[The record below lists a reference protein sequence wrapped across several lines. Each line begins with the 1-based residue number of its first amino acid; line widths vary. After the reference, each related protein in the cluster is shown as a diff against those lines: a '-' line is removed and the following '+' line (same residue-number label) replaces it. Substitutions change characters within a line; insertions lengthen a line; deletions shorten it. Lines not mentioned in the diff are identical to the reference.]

1 MMQNKGKI
9 YVKKFIIL
17 LFWLGVWQI
26 LAMCVD
32 NFLLVVTP
40 LQALRALLTL
50 AGQVE
55 FWRSAFD
62 SLWRIAFG
70 FLLGA
75 VLALLLAAIS
85 YRYPLAEEVLRPFM
99 VFCKAVPVAVFAVLL
114 LIWWG
119 SSMLAVAI
127 CFLVVFPNIYL
138 NTLEGLKSADRGLLE
153 MAEVFRLPLGTQFF
167 YIYRPALKP
176 FLLSAFQLSLGM
188 CWKSGVAAEVIG
200 TPSHSIGGALYLAK
214 IYLDT
219 ADLFAWTAVIVVLS
233 VFFEKIIFYGI
244 EVFFRWE
251 PACKELGL
259 PLGRLVC
266 ASNANK
272 VLTDFLRSGV
282 YDRRRPL
289 HRTLSPSMDIL
300 VSSNLERLLYH
311 VTGSDTE
318 VAGLMKSLAENGS
331 YTVRPETLAAIQET
345 FACGWSSEKEVAGE
359 IRARYEQDGYLCDTH
374 TAVAFHVAAQKKRSG
389 VPMVVLSTASPFK
402 FPRSVLEAL
411 GRTAPEND
419 FEAMQQLEA
428 ATGHAAPAS
437 LAALRQ
443 KAERFDTVIDPAQ
456 IAEVALGYQA

>member
-1 MMQNKGKI
+1 MADFRNPISIMMQNKGKI

-99 VFCKAVPVAVFAVLL
+99 IFCKAVPVAVFAVLL

-176 FLLSAFQLSLGM
+176 FCSARFS
-188 CWKSGVAAEVIG
+188 
-200 TPSHSIGGALYLAK
+200 YL
-214 IYLDT
+214 
-219 ADLFAWTAVIVVLS
+219 
-233 VFFEKIIFYGI
+233 
-244 EVFFRWE
+244 WE
-251 PACKELGL
+251 
-259 PLGRLVC
+259 C
-266 ASNANK
+266 AGSPEW
-272 VLTDFLRSGV
+272 
-282 YDRRRPL
+282 RR
-289 HRTLSPSMDIL
+289 
-300 VSSNLERLLYH
+300 
-311 VTGSDTE
+311 
-318 VAGLMKSLAENGS
+318 K
-331 YTVRPETLAAIQET
+331 
-345 FACGWSSEKEVAGE
+345 
-359 IRARYEQDGYLCDTH
+359 
-374 TAVAFHVAAQKKRSG
+374 
-389 VPMVVLSTASPFK
+389 
-402 FPRSVLEAL
+402 
-411 GRTAPEND
+411 
-419 FEAMQQLEA
+419 
-428 ATGHAAPAS
+428 
-437 LAALRQ
+437 
-443 KAERFDTVIDPAQ
+443 
-456 IAEVALGYQA
+456 

>member
-1 MMQNKGKI
+1 MADFRNPISIMMQNKGKI

-62 SLWRIAFG
+62 SLWRIALGLFLGGGLGPLLGFG
-70 FLLGA
+70 FLLAA

-200 TPSHSIGGALYLAK
+200 TPSHSIGEHC
-214 IYLDT
+214 I
-219 ADLFAWTAVIVVLS
+219 W
-233 VFFEKIIFYGI
+233 
-244 EVFFRWE
+244 
-251 PACKELGL
+251 
-259 PLGRLVC
+259 
-266 ASNANK
+266 
-272 VLTDFLRSGV
+272 
-282 YDRRRPL
+282 RRF
-289 HRTLSPSMDIL
+289 I
-300 VSSNLERLLYH
+300 
-311 VTGSDTE
+311 
-318 VAGLMKSLAENGS
+318 
-331 YTVRPETLAAIQET
+331 
-345 FACGWSSEKEVAGE
+345 W
-359 IRARYEQDGYLCDTH
+359 IR
-374 TAVAFHVAAQKKRSG
+374 
-389 VPMVVLSTASPFK
+389 
-402 FPRSVLEAL
+402 RSVCLDS
-411 GRTAPEND
+411 GDRSTQCI
-419 FEAMQQLEA
+419 F
-428 ATGHAAPAS
+428 
-437 LAALRQ
+437 
-443 KAERFDTVIDPAQ
+443 
-456 IAEVALGYQA
+456 